1 MRMHA
6 AAAAGSAFV
15 AGLAATSW
23 TALTLAEFGRFGP
36 VLPLLVF
43 PVTAIAVFR
52 LLSRGDGPEPGRA
65 VAPEEWAAVAI
76 ACSTLL
82 LTLPADEILLGGQ
95 DPSVYVHTAAAV
107 ARQGSLLLDEPDI
120 AALAK
125 GERRL
130 LLNTALG
137 VPQPFTGMW
146 LLRDG
151 RISPQ
156 FFHLYPSLMA
166 VAWSL
171 GGVRGALLVNPL
183 LNVAAVLA
191 LYALA
196 ALLLGRRW
204 ALAAALLHACWA
216 AQVRQAKF
224 PTAELLA
231 QLFLLA
237 GAALLLRALREERP
251 PPLLAPLAGAALGMA
266 LLARYDTLLFLV
278 PFAVLLVW
286 GMEGAG
292 RTRTVLAALSTTAV
306 FGAQA
311 WLHQKLIT
319 PVYHPGG
326 RLLGPALAVVAAA
339 LAAGLLLRRTAAWR
353 RFAERVPWRGTAL
366 RVAAAA
372 GLCGWVLF
380 AWFVRPGLEEGSLAG
395 GVFVLLAGPPPLPGL
410 ALLLIGPESRNMLM
424 LAGVLGSA
432 GAAAAVAGAAV
443 LLVRRRGL
451 FETAWLGASAAVLAL
466 LVAVLFHDHYLM
478 WASRR
483 FVPVVLPL
491 ASVAIAGAGAQLASA
506 RRGSPEFLAA
516 AGAALVAAIL
526 ALNAA
531 DTAAMARTREWPGL
545 ISVVRVARALAA
557 RRRGGLLPPVGL
569 RRAAAVRLRPARL

>member
-237 GAALLLRALREERP
+237 GAALLLRRC
-251 PPLLAPLAGAALGMA
+251 
-266 LLARYDTLLFLV
+266 AR
-278 PFAVLLVW
+278 
-286 GMEGAG
+286 
-292 RTRTVLAALSTTAV
+292 S
-306 FGAQA
+306 
-311 WLHQKLIT
+311 
-319 PVYHPGG
+319 G
-326 RLLGPALAVVAAA
+326 RLLCWRRWPVSRWGWRCWRGTTRSSFSSLRGAPRLGHGGRRQDADRPRRALDDGGLRGAGVAAPEA
-339 LAAGLLLRRTAAWR
+339 HHAGVPPRRPVARAGARRRRGGARGGIAPRRTAAWR
-353 RFAERVPWRGTAL
+353 RFAERAPWRGP
-366 RVAAAA
+366 
-372 GLCGWVLF
+372 LCGWLR
-380 AWFVRPGLEEGSLAG
+380 RP
-395 GVFVLLAGPPPLPGL
+395 
-410 ALLLIGPESRNMLM
+410 
-424 LAGVLGSA
+424 GSA
-432 GAAAAVAGAAV
+432 GGSSFRGSCVPVSRRAVSRGSSPCCSPG
-443 LLVRRRGL
+443 RRRCR
-451 FETAWLGASAAVLAL
+451 
-466 LVAVLFHDHYLM
+466 D
-478 WASRR
+478 SRCC
-483 FVPVVLPL
+483 
-491 ASVAIAGAGAQLASA
+491 
-506 RRGSPEFLAA
+506 
-516 AGAALVAAIL
+516 
-526 ALNAA
+526 
-531 DTAAMARTREWPGL
+531 
-545 ISVVRVARALAA
+545 
-557 RRRGGLLPPVGL
+557 
-569 RRAAAVRLRPARL
+569 